1 MFEYLTL
8 LRIVFS
14 LSFGFIFL
22 YVTRFITKV
31 EKSKCPLSNSLY
43 ISNGKLLSSLLII
56 VGIINIVLPINKFV
70 ATIPV
75 LGSSYVFL
83 FIIILLILLIILK
96 RIILNLKEAENKKCK
111 LQNYKV
117 LKKFINDTSINQ
129 IFIITI
135 IISII
140 FFYL

>member
-1 MFEYLTL
+1 MFSLLTL
-8 LRIVFS
+8 LRICFS
-14 LSFGFIFL
+14 SAFTLIFI
-22 YVTRFITKV
+22 YISQFITEISNK
-31 EKSKCPLSNSLY
+31 KCPLSSSLY

>member
-1 MFEYLTL
+1 MFSLLTL
-8 LRIVFS
+8 LRICFS
-14 LSFGFIFL
+14 SAFTLIFI
-22 YVTRFITKV
+22 YISQFITEISNK
-31 EKSKCPLSNSLY
+31 KCPLSSSLY

-96 RIILNLKEAENKKCK
+96 RIILNLKEDENKKCK

-117 LKKFINDTSINQ
+117 LKKFINDRSINE

>member
-1 MFEYLTL
+1 MFSFLTL
-8 LRIVFS
+8 LRICFSSVFT
-14 LSFGFIFL
+14 LIFI
-22 YVTRFITKV
+22 YISQFITEISNK
-31 EKSKCPLSNSLY
+31 KCPLSSSLY
-43 ISNGKLLSSLLII
+43 ISNGKLLSSILII

-70 ATIPV
+70 STIPV

-96 RIILNLKEAENKKCK
+96 RIILNLKEDENKKCK

-117 LKKFINDTSINQ
+117 LKKFINDTSINK

-135 IISII
+135 VISII